1 MGSLSSV
8 PQQETLTEV
17 ITIEIFGRYRV
28 LDVSEALIRLC
39 QPQLRRRKRHFE
51 ALAEIYTSKHLLHI
65 SEFPHI
71 CLKIFVRREDA
82 LHHDRKSRRAAAG

>member
-51 ALAEIYTSKHLLHI
+51 ALAEIYTSKPLHI

-71 CLKIFVRREDA
+71 YLKIFVRREDA